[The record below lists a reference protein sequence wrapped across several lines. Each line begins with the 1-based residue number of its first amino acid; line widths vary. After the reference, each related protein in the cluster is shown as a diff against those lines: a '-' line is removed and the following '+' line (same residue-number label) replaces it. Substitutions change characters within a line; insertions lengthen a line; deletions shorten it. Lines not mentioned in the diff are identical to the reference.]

1 MAIRFELDHD
11 FPQLLVIPES
21 KDELPNQPRPRVL
34 LLAPTRRA
42 ASETFIRANLSRLP
56 FTLLAYF
63 GDERP
68 WRNPL
73 RLVYG
78 LTILLSKL
86 LTRIGLLRAASFPAS
101 LMTSVLIRRHRPEL
115 VMVEFGFE
123 AVRVMEA
130 IAWSGVP
137 LVVHFRGSDASAKDR
152 LVRLRQRYRRLMGLC
167 SGVIVKSEPMRQT
180 LLELGAPADHLL
192 VSPSGGDPIR
202 FQGADPAAAGPLLV
216 AVGRLVPKKG
226 PLLTLRAFGLMR
238 RRWKE
243 SGAAG
248 QDPTLVVVGDGPL
261 RRDLELAVQAQGLK
275 DCVRFAGAMDHDQVA
290 ALLRQARV
298 FVQHSLVA
306 PDGDSEGCPV
316 AVIEAQL
323 SGLPVVAT
331 WHGGIP
337 AVVEDGESGFL
348 VSEGDVHAMAAAM
361 LRLVLDPSL
370 AATLGQRGQERSR
383 HEFTIDHHLRDVT
396 QLVNSILVDSIAS
409 KTINRGLDK

>member
-1 MAIRFELDHD
+1 MISEPNDA
-11 FPQLLVIPES
+11 FP
-21 KDELPNQPRPRVL
+21 KQPRPKVL

-42 ASETFIRANLSRLP
+42 ASETFIRANLNRLP
-56 FTLLAYF
+56 FTITAYF

-68 WRNPL
+68 LRKPL
-73 RLVYG
+73 GLFYG
-78 LTILLSKL
+78 LTILLSKF
-86 LTRIGLLRAASFPAS
+86 LTRIGFLRIASFPAS
-101 LMTSVLIRRHRPEL
+101 VMTSVLIRRHRPEL

-130 IAWSGVP
+130 IDWCGVP
-137 LVVHFRGSDASAKDR
+137 LVVHFRGSDASAKSR
-152 LVRLRQRYRRLMGLC
+152 LVRLRQRYLRLMSLC
-167 SGVIVKSEPMRQT
+167 SGVIVKSEPMRRT
-180 LLELGAPADHLL
+180 LLELGAPSTRLL

-226 PLLTLRAFGLMR
+226 PLLTLRAFDLMH

-243 SGAAG
+243 SGASG
-248 QDPTLVVVGDGPL
+248 QEPNLVVVGDGPL
-261 RRDLELAVQAQGLK
+261 RRELELLIEAQGLR
-275 DCVRFAGAMDHDQVA
+275 DCVRLTGAMDHDQIA

-337 AVVEDGESGFL
+337 AVVEDGETGFL
-348 VSEGDVHAMAAAM
+348 VSEGDVDAMAAAM
-361 LRLVLDPSL
+361 LRLVLNPRL

-383 HEFTIDHHLRDVT
+383 HEFTIDHHLKDVT
-396 QLVNSILVDSIAS
+396 QLVNSILVDSLIL
-409 KTINRGLDK
+409 KTANCGLDK

>member
-1 MAIRFELDHD
+1 MISEPNNAF
-11 FPQLLVIPES
+11 S
-21 KDELPNQPRPRVL
+21 KQPRPKVL

-56 FTLLAYF
+56 FTISAYF

-73 RLVYG
+73 RLFYG

-86 LTRIGLLRAASFPAS
+86 LTRIGFLRIASFPAS
-101 LMTSVLIRRHRPEL
+101 LMTSVLIRRHRPDL

-130 IAWSGVP
+130 IAWSGLP
-137 LVVHFRGSDASAKDR
+137 LVVHFRGSDASANNR
-152 LVRLRQRYRRLMGLC
+152 LVRLRQRYQRLMGLC
-167 SGVIVKSEPMRQT
+167 SGVIVKSEPMRKT
-180 LLELGAPADHLL
+180 LLELGAPADQLL
-192 VSPSGGDPIR
+192 VSPSGGDPIC

-226 PLLTLRAFGLMR
+226 PLITLQAFDLMR

-243 SGAAG
+243 SGATG
-248 QDPTLVVVGDGPL
+248 QAPHLVVVGDGPL
-261 RRDLELAVQAQGLK
+261 RRDLELAVQVQGLK
-275 DCVRFAGAMDHDQVA
+275 DCVRFTGAMDHDQVS

-337 AVVEDGESGFL
+337 AVVEDGKTGFL
-348 VSEGDVHAMAAAM
+348 VSEGDVEAMAAAM
-361 LRLVLDPSL
+361 LRLVLNPRL

-383 HEFTIDHHLRDVT
+383 YEFTIDHHLKDVT
-396 QLVNSILVDSIAS
+396 QLVNSILVDSLTL
-409 KTINRGLDK
+409 KTTNCGLDK

>member
-1 MAIRFELDHD
+1 LAIRFEFDHD
-11 FPQLLVIPES
+11 FLQLLVISEPNHA
-21 KDELPNQPRPRVL
+21 LPMQSRPKVL

-42 ASETFIRANLSRLP
+42 ASETFIRANLNRLP
-56 FTLLAYF
+56 FTITAYF

-68 WRNPL
+68 LQNPT

-86 LTRIGLLRAASFPAS
+86 LTRIGFLEVASFPAS
-101 LMTSVLIRRHRPEL
+101 LMTLFLIRRHRPEL

-137 LVVHFRGSDASAKDR
+137 LVVHFRGSDASAKSR
-152 LVRLRQRYRRLMGLC
+152 LVRLRQRYQRLMGLC
-167 SGVIVKSEPMRQT
+167 SGVIVKSEPMRHT
-180 LLELGAPADHLL
+180 LLELGAPASRLL

-202 FQGADPAAAGPLLV
+202 FQGADPVAAGPLLV

-226 PLLTLRAFGLMR
+226 PLLTLRAFDLMH

-243 SGAAG
+243 SGARG
-248 QDPTLVVVGDGPL
+248 QEPNLVVVGDGPL
-261 RRDLELAVQAQGLK
+261 RRELELLIEAQGLR
-275 DCVRFAGAMDHDQVA
+275 DCVRLTGAMDHDHVA

-348 VSEGDVHAMAAAM
+348 VSEGDVDAMAAAM
-361 LRLVLDPSL
+361 LRLVLNPRL
-370 AATLGQRGQERSR
+370 AATFGQRGQERSR
-383 HEFTIDHHLRDVT
+383 HEFTIDHHLMDLT
-396 QLVNSILVDSIAS
+396 QLVNSILVDSKAS
-409 KTINRGLDK
+409 KTINYGLDK